1 MKLEGEIR
9 ENKMKKV
16 NKKQIIHIAII
27 VIGIIFIS
35 VPVFHSNIWFDES
48 YSVSIANHSF
58 SEIWTIGGHDVHPI
72 LYYWVLHIVNLIFGN
87 EIILYRVISLLCTA
101 ILGIIGFTHIRK
113 DFGENTGIIFSFLAY
128 FFPINVVY
136 AGEIR
141 MYTMAMLLVTLMC
154 IYAYRIYKNRDKKY
168 IKNWILF
175 VVFSLAS
182 AYTHYYGLMT
192 AGIVNIMLFISF
204 IIEAKK
210 EKKFTYNL
218 KAFTISAVI
227 HIVLYLPWVLY
238 LLLQMKQVSS
248 GFWIGIHFPDTL
260 IEFFTFQFTGNLGGT
275 QYIPNLWAGI
285 FGIIICAYMI
295 YIYVKNRKSEE
306 LKPARKAIAIWGMVA
321 LAACIVSL
329 IIWRPIIYARYMLC
343 VTGLFVFFMAH
354 TMAVKGNTKI
364 NAIICIIS
372 AIISIFVVIN
382 LSKENYDASNKEIF
396 DYLEANVQE
405 TDAFLHGNGLNGFVI
420 IANYLDNKEYF
431 LNEEKW
437 NVEEAY
443 KAFAKDM
450 ETIYDL
456 EEIADYK
463 GRIWIINSNDY
474 SIYEKVKEKYDVE
487 LIEQKSFTTK
497 YKGFQY
503 TLSLVEK
510 K

>member
-1 MKLEGEIR
+1 
-9 ENKMKKV
+9 
-16 NKKQIIHIAII
+16 
-27 VIGIIFIS
+27 
-35 VPVFHSNIWFDES
+35 
-48 YSVSIANHSF
+48 
-58 SEIWTIGGHDVHPI
+58 
-72 LYYWVLHIVNLIFGN
+72 
-87 EIILYRVISLLCTA
+87 
-101 ILGIIGFTHIRK
+101 
-113 DFGENTGIIFSFLAY
+113 
-128 FFPINVVY
+128 
-136 AGEIR
+136 

-168 IKNWILF
+168 IKNWVLF
-175 VVFSLAS
+175 AIFSLAS

-192 AGIVNIMLFISF
+192 AGLVNIMLFISF

-218 KAFTISAVI
+218 KAFIISAVI
-227 HIVLYLPWVLY
+227 HIILYLPWVLY

-285 FGIIICAYMI
+285 FGIIICVYMI
-295 YIYVKNRKSEE
+295 YIYAKNRKSEE

-343 VTGLFVFFMAH
+343 VTGIFMFFIAH

-364 NAIICIIS
+364 NGIICIIS
-372 AIISIFVVIN
+372 AILSIVVVIN
-382 LSKENYDASNKEIF
+382 LSKENYDNSNKEIF
-396 DYLEANVQE
+396 NYLEENVQE
-405 TDAFLHGNGLNGFVI
+405 TDAFLHGNGLNSFVI

-450 ETIYDL
+450 ETIYNL

-463 GRIWIINSNDY
+463 GRLWIINSNDY
-474 SIYEKVKEKYDVE
+474 SIYEKVKEKYDIE
-487 LIEQKSFTTK
+487 LIEQKAFTTR